1 MGMGEPLN
9 AIVSGNSD
17 PRVLVNAEVDGGL
30 LNYFMFVTFLAGSFL
45 SEGLCDLLV
54 SMFRSFGFS
63 GECLGQHSGSDQAAN
78 LGDGNG
84 SSA

>member
-9 AIVSGNSD
+9 AIISGNSD

-45 SEGLCDLLV
+45 S
-54 SMFRSFGFS
+54 
-63 GECLGQHSGSDQAAN
+63 
-78 LGDGNG
+78 
-84 SSA
+84 